1 MYLLMIPSILAA
13 VLQNCLYNSVC
24 KKDLHT
30 GEKINAFNAISYA
43 VCIIAFGIVTVMQGI
58 SLFTFLLGLGFGIVT
73 ALAVSFKMSA
83 LSIGPMH
90 ITLLIVA
97 SSMIIPTLSG
107 VLFGEKVS
115 FYKVLF
121 VAVLL
126 FFIYLSLDKVG
137 NIKANGKWFLLCGIS
152 FVLSGSIGVL
162 QKVHQSTVYKG
173 ETGGFLF
180 SAFLC
185 SVFLSVFFG
194 KKELV
199 STVKSVRL
207 TLISA
212 VCGLFTF
219 TMHFINLKLSGV
231 LNPQIFFPIVNS
243 VPMTLSTLCSVFLFK
258 EHLSLKQII
267 GLIGSVACL
276 VAICLVP

>member
-1 MYLLMIPSILAA
+1 MYLLLIPSILAV

-30 GEKINAFNAISYA
+30 SEKINAFNALSYL
-43 VCIIAFGIVTVMQGI
+43 VCIIAFGVVTVTQGI
-58 SLFTFLLGLGFGIVT
+58 SLFTFAFGLLFGIVT
-73 ALAVSFKMSA
+73 ALSVSFKMSA
-83 LSIGPMH
+83 LGIGPMH
-90 ITLLIVA
+90 ITLLIVT

-107 VLFGEKVS
+107 VLFGESVS
-115 FYKVLF
+115 IYKILCV
-121 VAVLL
+121 VVLL

-137 NIKANGKWFLLCGIS
+137 NIKASGKWFLLCMLS

-199 STVKSVRL
+199 PTLKSVRL
-207 TLISA
+207 SLISA

-219 TMHFINLKLSGV
+219 TMHFINLKLSGI
-231 LNPQIFFPIVNS
+231 LNPQIFFPVVNS
-243 VPMTLSTLCSVFLFK
+243 VPMILSTFCSVFLFK
-258 EHLSLKQII
+258 EHLSFKQII
-267 GLIGSVACL
+267 GLIGSIGCL
-276 VAICLVP
+276 IAICLVP